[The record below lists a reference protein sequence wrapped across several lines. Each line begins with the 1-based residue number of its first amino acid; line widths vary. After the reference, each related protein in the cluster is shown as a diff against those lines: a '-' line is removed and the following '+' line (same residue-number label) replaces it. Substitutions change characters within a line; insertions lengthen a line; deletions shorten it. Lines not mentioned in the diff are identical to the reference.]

1 VTTETTSGPPA
12 AENTTLRIVV
22 DIVIGIAGE
31 FGMFISDD
39 LNGNEA
45 DVDDSVVFEALVGP

>member
-1 VTTETTSGPPA
+1 
-12 AENTTLRIVV
+12 LRIVV